1 MASLLRFVLRVFRA
15 KAPGLELLDLH
26 EDLLREILLRIG
38 VPADLI
44 RASAACVAFR
54 RFVAE
59 PSFFRR
65 YRAINRPLLLGFLY
79 AADHH
84 HLQPVEA
91 PHPNAPAAGA
101 LYRAANFS
109 FAQRL
114 PRRRAPFHFESWL
127 SCDLRDGRV
136 LLMSR
141 VFVRNRC
148 KCRDIFSLNLAVCDP
163 LSQLYLLLPPLLP
176 KDLLASFQLQQHC
189 SPCFEAFLVPSTEED
204 ETSFRVIAVTMTDA
218 KMVVFV
224 FASDTGCW
232 SVGTSTNWDAHALDL
247 PRERYKL
254 ERPHLAHGCFFWK
267 VKRKNKL
274 IRLDMGKMELSTH
287 NLPPGHHERNIA
299 ITEAGEGKLALFSC
313 YGYDSTCLDY
323 YTTTMQNR
331 SDTDDEWK
339 MMSTIALP
347 VNHRWRPWYFQGVG
361 DGRILFR
368 SNLPHV
374 LDAFPD
380 LAVGD
385 PLYRR
390 YLLLPSILVGQVKE
404 HFFQYFDAVFAPSRD
419 ESDDRTF
426 GLIVT
431 VHYAAK
437 SVVLVFNSVS
447 SSWSVATLIS
457 WDALCFAGLTRLPML
472 WRPCSVYGCI
482 YWKIDSMSKLLRL
495 DMNRMEFSA
504 VDLPPDHDDGHVVVV
519 EAGEDRLGMFS
530 HNKSDT
536 FLNYYTRMQG
546 EG

>member
-232 SVGTSTNWDAHALDL
+232 SV
-247 PRERYKL
+247 
-254 ERPHLAHGCFFWK
+254 

-347 VNHRWRPWYFQGVG
+347 VNHRVC
-361 DGRILFR
+361 
-368 SNLPHV
+368 
-374 LDAFPD
+374 
-380 LAVGD
+380 
-385 PLYRR
+385 
-390 YLLLPSILVGQVKE
+390 
-404 HFFQYFDAVFAPSRD
+404 
-419 ESDDRTF
+419 
-426 GLIVT
+426 LI
-431 VHYAAK
+431 
-437 SVVLVFNSVS
+437 
-447 SSWSVATLIS
+447 
-457 WDALCFAGLTRLPML
+457 P
-472 WRPCSVYGCI
+472 
-482 YWKIDSMSKLLRL
+482 
-495 DMNRMEFSA
+495 
-504 VDLPPDHDDGHVVVV
+504 
-519 EAGEDRLGMFS
+519 
-530 HNKSDT
+530 
-536 FLNYYTRMQG
+536 
-546 EG
+546 